1 MCLWGRVHNEMPR
14 RCWLTDR
21 AQTKGIEA
29 QMSTTTVTQTVDLYS
44 ALHTAIEQRGALVIL
59 YNTGGKV
66 ERARAIY
73 PEQIRVGKESD
84 LVRAYDSI
92 RKMVLTFR
100 LDRIAAYHA
109 FGERAVS

>member
-1 MCLWGRVHNEMPR
+1 
-14 RCWLTDR
+14 
-21 AQTKGIEA
+21 
-29 QMSTTTVTQTVDLYS
+29 MSTSTVSQTVNLYS

-100 LDRIAAYHA
+100 LDRIAAYHT
-109 FGERAVS
+109 FSERAVS